1 MFTWAATPFL
11 TMMANRCPRM
21 PMPKPVAFNSR
32 PSALTYSPLPS
43 ASMRILSP
51 TLPALP
57 QAFITKTSFT
67 AVHAMVSTPF
77 ALILSA
83 NSTKPGKCFASQ
95 VGVNAPGTENSTTVF
110 PLNSSS
116 AVSFCGP
123 SLVMRV
129 NLPSGILSPTL
140 MVIGILLSYLQVSAC
155 RRYTD
160 FAGIQLP
167 QLQDARADARLH
179 RLQLPESLLR
189 LGSVLELRLS
199 EAEIDV
205 RLVHVLHLTLR

>member
-1 MFTWAATPFL
+1 
-11 TMMANRCPRM
+11 MMAKRWPRV
-21 PMPKPVAFNSR
+21 PMPKPEAFNSS
-32 PSALTYSPLPS
+32 PSALAYSPLPS
-43 ASMRILSP
+43 ASIRILSP
-51 TLPALP
+51 TLLDLP
-57 QAFITKTSFT
+57 HAFMTNTSLT

-83 NSTKPGKCFASQ
+83 SSTKPGKCLASQ
-95 VGVNAPGTENSTTVF
+95 VGVNAPGTEKNTTVL
-110 PLNSSS
+110 PLKSSS
-116 AVSFCGP
+116 VVSFCGP

-140 MVIGILLSYLQVSAC
+140 MVIGILLSYLQASAC
-155 RRYTD
+155 KRYTD

-167 QLQDARADARLH
+167 QLQDARADVRH

-189 LGSVLELRLS
+189 LRSVLELRLS

-205 RLVHVLHLTLR
+205 RLVDVL